1 MEKELKLIGQEKLSK
16 EEVLELSEVLNN
28 WISREHV
35 FDLNQAIKDIKNSN
49 IQKEGL
55 SARKRSDD
63 SDKRTI
69 IQAVPPVSN
78 GHAKYEKVNTGLY
91 TRLRMLFESEY
102 ARGSR
107 VLKFED
113 VYELAKSEYPTLT
126 VERLGLYLRD
136 WRQFK
141 KIQYVQAKGEILL
154 LEKERPKPV
163 KSGPKK
169 LLNVIKKSGI
179 KSKF

>member
-49 IQKEGL
+49 ISKAGAH
-55 SARKRSDD
+55 ARMRVND
-63 SDKRTI
+63 SDKKEKTV
-69 IQAVPPVSN
+69 IQPVPPVA
-78 GHAKYEKVNTGLY
+78 HTKYEKVNTGLY
-91 TRLRMLFESEY
+91 TRLRLLFESEFK
-102 ARGSR
+102 RGAR

-163 KSGPKK
+163 KNGTKK
-169 LLNVIKKSGI
+169 LLSAI